1 MSLEIVRLLAEGGEG
16 RVLCTV
22 MRVLGSA
29 PRHAGSMMVA
39 GPDGLLAGSVGGG
52 RGEARVLAEAAAA
65 GDRPRVAEIDMQGMD
80 AQGPDMVCGGNSR
93 ILLQPASDPAPFR
106 AALDLLARG
115 ERALLATHTA
125 TGAVSVMAPDGTWV
139 HGADPGA
146 ASPARV
152 LETGHPVAPDGEGLF
167 LLPLLPKEK
176 LLILGAGHVGR
187 ALAAL
192 APGLGFDTTLGD
204 DRDAFL
210 DPARLP
216 AGVAAS
222 RGTFTEIAARY
233 PFDPATYVVVVSRGH
248 LSDLEC
254 VRALL
259 DRPWRYAGFM
269 GSLRKVRLVLNQ
281 ALADGHDPAK
291 VAALCAPIG
300 LDIDA
305 ETPEELAVAIAGELI
320 AVRRGA
326 PALEPIQ
333 ASRRARR
340 GTP

>member
-29 PRHAGSMMVA
+29 PRHAGSLMVA
-39 GPDGLLAGSVGGG
+39 GPGGLLAGSVGGG
-52 RGEARVLAEAAAA
+52 RGEARVLAAAAEGRA
-65 GDRPRVAEIDMQGMD
+65 RVVEIDMQGMD

-106 AALDLLARG
+106 AALERLLRG
-115 ERALLATHTA
+115 ERVLLATHTA
-125 TGAVSVMAPDGTWV
+125 TGATAVMASDGTWI

-146 ASPARV
+146 PGAARV
-152 LETGHPVAPDGEGLF
+152 LETGHPAAPEGEGLF

-187 ALAAL
+187 ALASL

-216 AGVAAS
+216 AGVAAA
-222 RGTFTEIAARY
+222 RGSFTDIAAAY

-254 VRALL
+254 VRAILP
-259 DRPWRYAGFM
+259 RPRRYAGFM

-281 ALADGHDPAK
+281 ALADGHDPAQ

-333 ASRRARR
+333 ASRKARR
-340 GTP
+340 GAP